1 VALPKDDCSAIVRLI
16 EYTIC
21 GRQSN
26 CLQLFPDMFSEVAGE
41 HAEFLF
47 NG

>member
-1 VALPKDDCSAIVRLI
+1 MALPKDDCSAIVGFANS
-16 EYTIC
+16 TIWC
-21 GRQSN
+21 RQSN

-41 HAEFLF
+41 HADILF